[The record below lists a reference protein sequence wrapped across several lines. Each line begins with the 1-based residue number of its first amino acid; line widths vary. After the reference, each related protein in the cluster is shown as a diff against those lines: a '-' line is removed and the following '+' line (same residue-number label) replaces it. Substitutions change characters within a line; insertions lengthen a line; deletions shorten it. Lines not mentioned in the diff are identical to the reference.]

1 MSFDPKT
8 TQQQHLDDDDDHQL
22 AAKPFDAL
30 TSIIA
35 TSQTESSIDGRCRS
49 ISLSYDLN
57 QHRLNFNRDPI
68 ISLALLPSS
77 PHPIATMAPTNPS
90 HHRPRS
96 NPRPAFS
103 PPRPGKGKEKGATKK
118 SSSSSLSAKAGNGVT
133 KQSKTKTSANG
144 SGRIG
149 GQNRKEPSARNSTGN
164 AKLGKSTGKNLNGRG
179 GRSTTGK
186 GRSRAAAGTMRGI
199 LDEEDEGEDDDDDD
213 DDASGNNDLSPIDD
227 NDSDDADSSQLD
239 PSPAQ
244 PPTSSSPSPSSSSR
258 ASSPEPDYILA
269 EITHG
274 DDDGGTKSKSKSKS
288 KTNPQNGTSDSTPP
302 IPRALIHLMLTHHFQ
317 HPESTSLSVDARSL
331 LSKYVEVF
339 VREGIRRCAAE
350 KKSDRLG
357 SAVGAGGG
365 GGGGGDAGWL
375 EVEDLEKIGVQL
387 CLDF

>member
-1 MSFDPKT
+1 
-8 TQQQHLDDDDDHQL
+8 
-22 AAKPFDAL
+22 
-30 TSIIA
+30 
-35 TSQTESSIDGRCRS
+35 
-49 ISLSYDLN
+49 
-57 QHRLNFNRDPI
+57 
-68 ISLALLPSS
+68 
-77 PHPIATMAPTNPS
+77 MAPTNPS

-118 SSSSSLSAKAGNGVT
+118 ASSSLSAKAANGVT

-149 GQNRKEPSARNSTGN
+149 GQNRKEPSARSSAGIT
-164 AKLGKSTGKNLNGRG
+164 KLGKSTGKNLNGRG
-179 GRSTTGK
+179 GRSNTGK
-186 GRSRAAAGTMRGI
+186 GRSRAAAGTIRGI
-199 LDEEDEGEDDDDDD
+199 LDEEDEGEDERIDENDDDEEE
-213 DDASGNNDLSPIDD
+213 DASENHSLSPKDD
-227 NDSDDADSSQLD
+227 NDSDDANSSQLD
-239 PSPAQ
+239 PSPSE
-244 PPTSSSPSPSSSSR
+244 PPISPSSSSSSR

-274 DDDGGTKSKSKSKS
+274 DDGGTNSKSKSKSKS
-288 KTNPQNGTSDSTPP
+288 KTNFQNGSSDSTPP
-302 IPRALIHLMLTHHFQ
+302 IPPALIHLMLTHHFQ

-331 LSKYVEVF
+331 LSKYIEVF

-357 SAVGAGGG
+357 SAGAGGG
-365 GGGGGDAGWL
+365 GAGGDAGWL